1 MSNEQLSMKQFSFK
15 DFPKIYTERLLLRQ
29 LNSDDVLAIFKL
41 RSHPKVNRFIT
52 RETPKNI
59 EESAEFITICH
70 QEFEKQ
76 NRIFWAI
83 EDKSTKQLI
92 GSIVYHRISIETNY
106 AEIGYELD
114 PSFHQK
120 GFMSE
125 AMKAVLEFGKS
136 TMQLK
141 TIEAFT
147 HQNNT
152 ASKTLLEKHHFIFQP
167 ERREQGFENNRI
179 FRLEINE

>member
-1 MSNEQLSMKQFSFK
+1 MKYPNSF
-15 DFPKIYTERLLLRQ
+15 PGLTSERLSLRK
-29 LNSDDVLAIFKL
+29 LNDEDIQAIFEL
-41 RSHPKVNRFIT
+41 RSSKEINRFIT
-52 RETPKNI
+52 RKTPKNLDD
-59 EESAEFITICH
+59 AKEFISVCH
-70 QEFEKQ
+70 QEFKNQ
-76 NRIFWAI
+76 HRIFWAI

-114 PSFHQK
+114 PAFHQK

-152 ASKTLLEKHHFIFQP
+152 ASKTLLEKHNFIFQT
-167 ERREQGFENNRI
+167 ERREEGFENNRI
-179 FRLEINE
+179 FRLEIS